1 MANVATERE
10 WVPEAVR
17 LRLPVD
23 FPVTLEAT
31 SAERREVAAV
41 INLGPRGMFAAS
53 RTLLPPGTALRVSFF
68 LPLAS
73 GARPVVAT
81 ARVRWVNDPAGA
93 PTPEL
98 PGGMGLEFVGLDGG
112 SQADLE
118 RFLEE
123 LMAPAGA

>member
-10 WVPEAVR
+10 WVPEADR

-41 INLGPRGMFAAS
+41 VNLGPRGMFAAS
-53 RTLLPPGTALRVSFF
+53 RMLLPPGTPLRVTFF
-68 LPLAS
+68 LPRAS

-81 ARVRWVNDPAGA
+81 ARVRWVNDAAG
-93 PTPEL
+93 PRTLDL
-98 PGGMGLEFVGLDGG
+98 PGGMGLEFVGLDG
-112 SQADLE
+112 ALE
-118 RFLEE
+118 AELESFLDE
-123 LMAPAGA
+123 LTAPAGA

>member
-10 WVPEAVR
+10 WVPEADR

-31 SAERREVAAV
+31 SGERREVAAV

-53 RTLLPPGTALRVSFF
+53 RMLLPPGTPLRVTFF
-68 LPLAS
+68 LPRAG

-81 ARVRWVNDPAGA
+81 ARVRWVNDPAG
-93 PTPEL
+93 PRTPDL
-98 PGGMGLEFVGLDGG
+98 PGGMGLEFVGLDG
-112 SQADLE
+112 ALE
-118 RFLEE
+118 AELEGFLDE
-123 LMAPAGA
+123 LTAPAGA